1 MSDGKE
7 YCTKNDILICW
18 NPGDYAKRL
27 VEDGYQV
34 VTSLDE
40 FENRYIEPEQLNL
53 SDKRKTKKKT
63 QTKDIYGLIILC
75 ELTWDLAKNKNE
87 RKSNYSAMSGI
98 EFIKWQR
105 KKNIKVPIVFVSFL
119 SRCQQINLFPKNEI
133 ISTPAL
139 GHFYQ
144 QLPSKPE
151 EWLNALG
158 KTKGKLLCSPELE
171 DIKRHFCT
179 PENMLA
185 ELKHDLN
192 KYRYITEPGRHEKFE
207 KIFRK
212 IEDILGYSVNA
223 KIKELRNLQHDTDE
237 KYQDKIKQI
246 GDALDDFSKGITEEK
261 LTFIKSNR
269 SIQIVLLD
277 DEIDTDLRLNEFLSK
292 MKGHGLIVHC
302 FQDTDKAFEKIQADN
317 NNHLD
322 IIICDLRIWNNS
334 EVPRLM
340 SQMQGYTFLNKC
352 AELGR
357 TYTYVVFSAL
367 PRNFLMQHFGI
378 RTETLYKNGVLANDY
393 SMVNFIANLIEW
405 GESNKISIEENRNY
419 KKVFV
424 KCLNWYRNNVDKESI
439 DVKVQEKVEP
449 IIDGFK
455 NFQERFPQECIGK
468 KGFSCK
474 DCTLNELLGIK
485 KGTTNHIPTIENIKS
500 EYKLPENW
508 NPENED
514 HIQNLIVKF
523 AARRLFLFYYY
534 SLRKLNCFL
543 SKDIADNL
551 VEHGVIRF
559 EFDNNFK
566 RGRDANDRITGL
578 MEDTARYLWIKKTNI
593 LPTREEKVFL
603 RTHNL
608 N

>member
-1 MSDGKE
+1 MNDGKG
-7 YCTKNDILICW
+7 YYTKKNVLICW
-18 NPGDYAKRL
+18 NPGDYANGL
-27 VEDGYQV
+27 VRYGYQV

-40 FENRYIEPEQLNL
+40 FENRFIEPEQLNL
-53 SDKRKTKKKT
+53 LDKRKTKKKT
-63 QTKDIYGLIILC
+63 QTKDIDGLIILC
-75 ELTWDLAKNKNE
+75 ELTWSLAKNKNE
-87 RKSNYSAMSGI
+87 GKSNYSAMVGI

-105 KKNIKVPIVFVSFL
+105 KKNIKVPVVFVSFL
-119 SRCQQINLFPKNEI
+119 SRYQQINLSPKNEI

-144 QLPSKPE
+144 QLPSEPE
-151 EWLNALG
+151 EWLNALEE
-158 KTKGKLLCSPELE
+158 TKGKLLSSPELE

-192 KYRYITEPGRHEKFE
+192 KYIDSTEPGRHDKFE

-212 IEDILGYSVNA
+212 IENIMGDSVNA
-223 KIKELRNLQHDTDE
+223 KIKELRNLRHDTDE

-246 GDALDDFSKGITEEK
+246 GDALDN
-261 LTFIKSNR
+261 FIKDITGKKPTIKTFNK
-269 SIQIVLLD
+269 SIQIVLID
-277 DEIDTDLRLNEFLSK
+277 DEIDIDKRFEKFLK
-292 MKGHGLIVHC
+292 IIKENRLIVYY
-302 FQDTDKAFEKIQADN
+302 FKNTNEAFEKILADN
-317 NNHLD
+317 KNQID

-340 SQMQGYTFLNKC
+340 SQIQGYTFLDKC
-352 AELGR
+352 AKLGR

-367 PRNFLMQHFGI
+367 PRNFLMKHFGI
-378 RTETLYKNGVLANDY
+378 RTETLYKNGVLANEY

-405 GESNKISIEENRNY
+405 AESNKVSIEENRNY

-439 DVKVQEKVEP
+439 DYQVQEKVEP
-449 IIDGFK
+449 IIKEFET
-455 NFQERFPQECIGK
+455 FQKSFPPDCIGQK
-468 KGFSCK
+468 AYSCM
-474 DCTLNELLGIK
+474 DCELNKVLGIQ
-485 KGTTNHIPTIENIKS
+485 KGNKNHISTIENIKS

-508 NPENED
+508 NPENGD
-514 HIQNLIVKF
+514 HIQNLIIKF

-534 SLRKLNCFL
+534 SLRKLNCIL

-551 VEHGVIRF
+551 VEHGRIRF
-559 EFDNNFK
+559 EFDNSVIQGHDPK
-566 RGRDANDRITGL
+566 DRITGL

-593 LPTREEKVFL
+593 LPTREEKQFL
-603 RTHNL
+603 KKHNL
-608 N
+608 S